1 MLTLLLPQAKERRQ
15 HMALNAKELTDLS
28 KEGVKARL
36 NLDKILDF
44 VDLINKRSEELEGDT
59 IQATEAI
66 KELSDKLAPYIDE
79 IKNQIEAQL
88 DKIEIDP
95 EETKDAA
102 EKLLL
107 FHGNIHQ
114 VISWADVQKSAHKPN
129 SYWWRYWVDVLENVM
144 QLEVA
149 KQAGSK

>member
-1 MLTLLLPQAKERRQ
+1 
-15 HMALNAKELTDLS
+15 MALNAKELTDLS
-28 KEGVKARL
+28 KETTKASL

-44 VDLINKRSEELEGDT
+44 VDVINKNAEEIEGDT
-59 IQATEAI
+59 SKAAGAI
-66 KELSDKLAPYIDE
+66 SDFASRIAPHIYELKDL
-79 IKNQIEAQL
+79 IEEQL
-88 DKIEIDP
+88 NKIEVDP

-107 FHGNIHQ
+107 YHGNIHQ

-149 KQAGSK
+149 KEAGGKK

>member
-1 MLTLLLPQAKERRQ
+1 
-15 HMALNAKELTDLS
+15 MALNAKELTDLS
-28 KEGVKARL
+28 KETTKASL

-44 VDLINKRSEELEGDT
+44 VDVINKNAEEIEGDT
-59 IQATEAI
+59 GKATGAI
-66 KELSDKLAPYIDE
+66 SELANKIAPYIIE
-79 IKNQIEAQL
+79 IKDLIEDQL
-88 DKIEIDP
+88 NKIEIDP

-107 FHGNIHQ
+107 YHGNIHQ
-114 VISWADVQKSAHKPN
+114 VISWADVQKSAHKKD

-149 KQAGSK
+149 KQAGGKE

>member
-1 MLTLLLPQAKERRQ
+1 MLTLLLPHAKWRR
-15 HMALNAKELTDLS
+15 HKMTLNAKELTDLS

-44 VDLINKRSEELEGDT
+44 VDLINKNSEDLEGDT

-66 KELSDKLAPYIDE
+66 KELSEKIAPYIDD
-79 IKNQIEAQL
+79 IKDQIEAQL

-107 FHGNIHQ
+107 YHGNIHQ

-129 SYWWRYWVDVLENVM
+129 SYWWRYWVEVLENVM

-149 KQAGSK
+149 KQADGK